1 MKAFSCPRRAAK
13 VREENLQL
21 RLEVFCLRRYGGAG
35 EGRLYF
41 FEVVD
46 GDDEDGGSADL
57 FFDGG
62 GNVHFAGFHDGR
74 EGRDV
79 LDAAGAA
86 FAEDG
91 EDVFDLLVLNA
102 AEDGCVADAEE
113 AAAGAGNGGG
123 VSAASETVE
132 EVGAVFFVDDGDD

>member
-1 MKAFSCPRRAAK
+1 MI
-13 VREENLQL
+13 
-21 RLEVFCLRRYGGAG
+21 GGG
-35 EGRLYF
+35 LDF

-62 GNVHFAGFHDGR
+62 GDVHFAGFHDG
-74 EGRDV
+74 GKGCYV

-91 EDVFDLLVLNA
+91 EDVLDLLVLDA

-113 AAAGAGNGGG
+113 AAARACYGGG
-123 VSAASETVE
+123 VAAASETVE
-132 EVGAVFFVDDGDD
+132 EVGAVFFVDDGDDQFHFLNFQVLVTPVVRGGFLRSGQPVAD

>member
-1 MKAFSCPRRAAK
+1 MTTEGHGGNF
-13 VREENLQL
+13 
-21 RLEVFCLRRYGGAG
+21 FCLRRKPLAKAEGFFVCGGMG
-35 EGRLYF
+35 VREGGRLYL

-46 GDDEDGGSADL
+46 GDDEDDGTADL
-57 FFDGG
+57 FFDGSG
-62 GNVHFAGFHDGR
+62 DVHLAGLHDGG

-91 EDVFDLLVLNA
+91 EDVFDLLVLDA
-102 AEDGCVADAEE
+102 AEDGRVADAKE

-123 VSAASETVE
+123 VAATTEAVE